1 MAQSPHESLTILS
14 LTFACFHLPA
24 PNAGTA
30 KTYWALFALMAAS
43 VRRVVPDAHIHLLT
57 HAEAEVPDGIPANGI
72 FRRDAGE
79 SIKDSF
85 AHLMRAETQTW
96 REYVSSDALR
106 GPTVLMDID
115 ILLQRDP
122 TPLFDGSFDVG
133 LTYTNDATLHPFN
146 AGVILIDPTKRK
158 SPMLNFFAMLDE
170 TVVDLVPEEQEW
182 YGDQIALVQAVGV
195 DDVSAWRGVVDREN
209 DGISLRLFPA
219 AEWNASLALDTDNKP
234 VFAALP
240 EAGLVHFKGERKG
253 LMLRY
258 ATEILGIAAREDA
271 RVPGGWVFI

>member
-1 MAQSPHESLTILS
+1 MP

-24 PNAGTA
+24 PNPGTA

-43 VRRVVPDAHIHLLT
+43 VRRVVPDAEIHLLT
-57 HAEAEVPDGIPANGI
+57 HAEADVPDGIPATHV
-72 FRRDAGE
+72 FRRAANE
-79 SIKDSF
+79 SIKESF

-96 REYVSSDALR
+96 RDYVSSDLLR

-122 TPLFDGSFDVG
+122 APLFDGSFDIG
-133 LTYTNDATLHPFN
+133 LTYTTDPTLHPFN

-170 TVVDLVPEEQEW
+170 SVATLNAEHQEW
-182 YGDQIALVQAVGV
+182 YGDQMALMRAVGT
-195 DDVSAWRGVVDREN
+195 DTASSWRGVTDRTN
-209 DGISLRLFPA
+209 DGINMRLFPA
-219 AEWNASLALDTDNKP
+219 TDWNASLALDAANEP
-234 VFAALP
+234 IFAALP
-240 EAGLVHFKGERKG
+240 DAGLVHFKGDRKG

-258 ATEILGIAAREDA
+258 AAEVLGIAAREDA
-271 RVPGGWVFI
+271 TAPGGWAFF